1 MFYGVLNRLRTIS
14 SCHPRTVIQISK
26 QQQCLST
33 KVQSPSEKDPESS
46 EKKKKRFIPKITL
59 LQQEAITITTL
70 EEAQKLSKRRDLKL
84 IKLTDLDTKTQRPV
98 YKLMTGSEYHQEE
111 LKQRE
116 LRKKEKG
123 SGDVLRGDK
132 VLILNSVISQHD
144 LSTHVNK
151 IRKWLTKKYEVRIS
165 INCDASVEKGVR

>member
-14 SCHPRTVIQISK
+14 RCHLRTVIQVSK
-26 QQQCLST
+26 QQHYLST
-33 KVQSPSEKDPESS
+33 KEQTPSEGDPQSS

-59 LQQEAITITTL
+59 LQQETITITTL

-84 IKLTDLDTKTQRPV
+84 VKLTDLDTKTQRAV
-98 YKLMTGSEYHQEE
+98 YKLMTGSEYHEEE

-123 SGDVLRGDK
+123 SNDALRADK
-132 VLILNSVISQHD
+132 VLMLNCVISQHD

-151 IRKWLTKKYEVRIS
+151 IRKWLNKKYEVRIS
-165 INCDASVEKGVR
+165 INCDASIEKGVR